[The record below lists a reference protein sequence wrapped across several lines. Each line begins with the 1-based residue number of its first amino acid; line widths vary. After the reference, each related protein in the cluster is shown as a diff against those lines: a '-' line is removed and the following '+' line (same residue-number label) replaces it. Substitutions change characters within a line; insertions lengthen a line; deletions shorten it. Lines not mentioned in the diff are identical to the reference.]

1 MSEIHRMDPLVERY
15 VKLRDL
21 KAKIKAEYDDK
32 IGKLD
37 EAMEKIE
44 GDLMS
49 FLNQTGLETANSKH
63 GTFFKRTT
71 TSAKVADRDTFL
83 HFVIGH
89 DALNFL
95 ESRVSKVAV
104 EEYIAEHG
112 TIPPGIDVQRM
123 TAISVNRPKV
133 RS

>member
-21 KAKIKAEYDDK
+21 KAKIKAEYDEK
-32 IGKLD
+32 VGKLD
-37 EAMEKIE
+37 DAMEIIE
-44 GDLMS
+44 NDLMS

-71 TSAKVADRDTFL
+71 TSAKVADRDVFL
-83 HFVIGH
+83 HFVIQN

-95 ESRVSKVAV
+95 ESRVNKTAV
-104 EEYIAEHG
+104 EEYVTEHG
-112 TIPPGIDVQRM
+112 TVPPGVDLTRMVQ
-123 TAISVNRPKV
+123 ISVNRPKV

>member
-21 KAKIKAEYDDK
+21 KAKIKTEYDEK
-32 IGKLD
+32 IGKVD

-49 FLNQTGLETANSKH
+49 FLNQTGLETANSKF

-83 HFVIGH
+83 HFVIEH

-95 ESRVSKVAV
+95 ESRVNKTAV
-104 EEYIAEHG
+104 EEYVAEHG
-112 TIPPGIDVQRM
+112 TVPPGVDVARQV
-123 TAISVNRPKV
+123 AISVNRPKV